1 VTAKIMKAAAE
12 GSGSVSSPAA
22 RDLDGRRYIITGPYS
37 GIGRV
42 TARNL
47 ASRGAALVL
56 AGRSIEQCRSLAAE
70 LSRSGEPDRIEVLAL
85 DLADF
90 VSVRAAA
97 EQVLARGGRVDGL
110 INNAGV
116 AGSRGVTRD
125 GFELA
130 FGVNHLGH
138 FLFTRLL
145 EARLRESAPSR
156 VVNVAS
162 EAHRRIDGIDF
173 EAVRRLT
180 RTRTGLHEYGV
191 SKLCN
196 ILFAREIARRWSGS
210 GITAYALHPGVI
222 ATDIW
227 RSVPRPL
234 RGLLTFWMKT
244 PEEGAA
250 TSISCTTDLAL
261 ANVNGRYFINQREVN
276 PNRAAR
282 DDGLAARLWDESERM
297 VGLSVSKI

>member
-1 VTAKIMKAAAE
+1 MTSAAE
-12 GSGSVSSPAA
+12 GTQAA
-22 RDLDGRRYIITGPYS
+22 RDLAGRRYIITGPYS

-56 AGRSIEQCRSLAAE
+56 AGRSVEQCRSLAVELRGPGEAE
-70 LSRSGEPDRIEVLAL
+70 RIDVLAL
-85 DLADF
+85 DLANF
-90 VSVRAAA
+90 SSVRAAA
-97 EQVLARGGRVDGL
+97 EQVLARSGRIDGL

-116 AGSRGVTRD
+116 AGARGVTRD

-173 EAVRRLT
+173 EAVRGPT

-196 ILFAREIARRWSGS
+196 ILFAREIARRWAGS

-261 ANVNGRYFINQREVN
+261 ANVNGRYFINQRSE
-276 PNRAAR
+276 PQSSGAGRRIGGASLGR
-282 DDGLAARLWDESERM
+282 ERTDGRPL
-297 VGLSVSKI
+297 GLKNLSR

>member
-1 VTAKIMKAAAE
+1 MKAAAE
-12 GSGSVSSPAA
+12 GSGSVSPSVA
-22 RDLDGRRYIITGPYS
+22 RDLDGRRYIITGPYA

-70 LSRSGEPDRIEVLAL
+70 LSRPGEPDRIEVLAL
-85 DLADF
+85 DLADLG
-90 VSVRAAA
+90 SVRAAA
-97 EQVLARGGRVDGL
+97 EQVLARDGRVDGL

-145 EARLRESAPSR
+145 EARLRASAPSR

-173 EAVRRLT
+173 QAVRRPT

-196 ILFAREIARRWSGS
+196 ILFAREIARRWAGS
-210 GITAYALHPGVI
+210 GISAYALHPGVI

-250 TSISCTTDLAL
+250 TSIFCTTAPAL
-261 ANVNGRYFINQREVN
+261 ANVNGRYFINEREVN

-297 VGLSVSKI
+297 VGLSAEKN

>member
-1 VTAKIMKAAAE
+1 MKGAAQ
-12 GSGSVSSPAA
+12 GSSVA

-70 LSRSGEPDRIEVLAL
+70 LSRPGEPERIEVLAL
-85 DLADF
+85 NLADF
-90 VSVRAAA
+90 GSVRAAA

-110 INNAGV
+110 VNNAGV
-116 AGSRGVTRD
+116 AGARGATRD
-125 GFELA
+125 GYELA

-156 VVNVAS
+156 VVNVSS
-162 EAHRRIDGIDF
+162 EAHRRIDAVDF
-173 EAVRRLT
+173 EAVRGPT
-180 RTRTGLHEYGV
+180 RTRTGLREYGV

-196 ILFAREIARRWSGS
+196 ILFAREIARRWAGS

-250 TSISCTTDLAL
+250 TTISCTTAPAL
-261 ANVNGRYFINQREVN
+261 ANVNGRYFINEREVN

-282 DDGLAARLWDESERM
+282 DDRLAARLWDESERM
-297 VGLSVSKI
+297 VGLAVSKN